1 VKENSLFNEETPI
14 HRGSC
19 WSADYPESENVR
31 NKVGHGWHAV
41 AEAVVSFLFFIVF
54 ESHVDEPDPFH
65 TFHVVLGVCDRQ
77 DSTLTRELER

>member
-1 VKENSLFNEETPI
+1 
-14 HRGSC
+14 
-19 WSADYPESENVR
+19 
-31 NKVGHGWHAV
+31 VGHGWHAV